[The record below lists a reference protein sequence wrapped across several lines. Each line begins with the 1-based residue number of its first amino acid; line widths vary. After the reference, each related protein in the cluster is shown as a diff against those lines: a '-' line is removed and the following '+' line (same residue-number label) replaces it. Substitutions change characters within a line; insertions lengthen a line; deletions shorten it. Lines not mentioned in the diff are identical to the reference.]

1 MATTEAFLKGKVAVV
16 TGGGRGIG
24 AETARALA
32 RCGARLAIGDLDLQA
47 AEQVAAGLPGDAVAL
62 HLDVTDRPAFTAFL
76 DEVERRLGP
85 IHVLVN
91 NAGIMALALIEDEH
105 DDITLRQLEINLHAV
120 IHGTREAVRR
130 MRPRAA
136 GVIVNV
142 ASSAGKAGFPGGA
155 TYSATKHGVV
165 GFSEAVRLELRRSGV
180 RVCCVMPGIVRTE
193 LAAGVGDARGVKS
206 VQPED
211 VATAIA
217 DAVRTGRFDVFVP
230 RAAGGAVRLA
240 GLLPRRAREWM
251 ARAMRAD
258 RLLLDAA
265 DTAERTDY
273 EKRAAASAPSLDSPT
288 DRRTDGAR

>member
-1 MATTEAFLKGKVAVV
+1 
-16 TGGGRGIG
+16 
-24 AETARALA
+24 
-32 RCGARLAIGDLDLQA
+32 
-47 AEQVAAGLPGDAVAL
+47 
-62 HLDVTDRPAFTAFL
+62 
-76 DEVERRLGP
+76 
-85 IHVLVN
+85 
-91 NAGIMALALIEDEH
+91 
-105 DDITLRQLEINLHAV
+105 
-120 IHGTREAVRR
+120 
-130 MRPRAA
+130 
-136 GVIVNV
+136 VIVNI

-193 LAAGVGDARGVKS
+193 LAAGIGDARGVKS

-230 RAAGGAVRLA
+230 RSAGGAVRLA
-240 GLLPRRAREWM
+240 ALLPRRAREWM

-265 DTAERTDY
+265 DTAERADY

-288 DRRTDGAR
+288 DRSTGGRTDGSTGGSIGGSA